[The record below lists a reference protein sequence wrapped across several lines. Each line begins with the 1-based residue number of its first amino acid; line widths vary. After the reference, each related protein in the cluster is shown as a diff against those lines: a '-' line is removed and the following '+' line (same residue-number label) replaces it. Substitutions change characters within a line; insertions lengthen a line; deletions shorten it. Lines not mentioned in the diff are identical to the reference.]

1 MSLLEIFHSIFHL
14 FTSSHILLRKNLLE
28 SISKANITQISEK
41 MIYSVEEIPLKIV
54 QCYDWDEGE
63 ILLLLD
69 ESILTDA
76 TSLQDYISTDATSL
90 HKWFS
95 FICFVDLAGSHD
107 FLFHFKLVFMG
118 CKLDTNIFI

>member
-14 FTSSHILLRKNLLE
+14 FTSSYILLRTNLLE
-28 SISKANITQISEK
+28 SISKANITQILEK
-41 MIYSVEEIPLKIV
+41 MIYSVEEISLKIV
-54 QCYDWDEGE
+54 QCYGWDEGE

-76 TSLQDYISTDATSL
+76 TFL

-118 CKLDTNIFI
+118 CELDTNIFI